1 MKATHL
7 IAIFAAAGFALGCTP
22 GKKVNRDASTQS
34 QDLSGNWNDVDADL
48 VAKEMIGDCLK
59 SGWHSKFKEEKG
71 KNPVVKLYRV
81 KNKSAEQINDEY
93 FTKQVERALLN
104 SGNIDVVSA
113 ANEGGDLDAEL
124 KDQAKNASDESAK
137 SAGNAEGAD
146 FVLNGSIN
154 TQNDAADGKEI
165 RAYVTNMQL
174 TNVSSRKKVWI
185 GEKKI
190 RKEINQPS
198 ASF

>member
-1 MKATHL
+1 MTKYAL
-7 IAIFAAAGFALGCTP
+7 AMVAALALAGCGP
-22 GKKVNRDASTQS
+22 NKKVNRDTSTQS

-59 SGWHSKFKEEKG
+59 NPWASKHAQKAG
-71 KNPVVKLYRV
+71 KNPVVKLYPI
-81 KNKSAEQINDEY
+81 KNKSSEQINDQY

-104 SGNIDVVSA
+104 SGNIDVVA
-113 ANEGGDLDAEL
+113 GKGETGDLHDEQ
-124 KDQAKNASDESAK
+124 KYQSKHASDETAK
-137 SAGNAEGAD
+137 SAGNEEGAD
-146 FVLNGSIN
+146 FILNGWII

-165 RAYVTNMQL
+165 RAYVTTMELIHAQ
-174 TNVSSRKKVWI
+174 TGKKVWM

-190 RKEINQPS
+190 RKEVAQAS

>member
-1 MKATHL
+1 MRAPL
-7 IAIFAAAGFALGCTP
+7 CVLLCLVGVLGCDP
-22 GKKVNRDASTQS
+22 KGVIRDPDKQAT
-34 QDLSGNWNDVDADL
+34 DLSGNWNDIDADA

-59 SGWHSKFKEEKG
+59 SGWHARFKAEKG
-71 KNPVVKLYRV
+71 KNPVIRLYRV

-104 SGNIDVVSA
+104 SGGIDVVSA
-113 ANEGGDLDAEL
+113 ANEGADLAAEL
-124 KDQAKNASDESAK
+124 ADQTRNASDDSVK

-146 FVLNGSIN
+146 FLLNGAIN

-165 RAYVTNMQL
+165 RAYVTTMQL
-174 TNVSSRKKVWI
+174 TNVASRKKVWI

-190 RKEINQPS
+190 RKQINQ
-198 ASF
+198 ASIGF